1 MLGDMM
7 DTKVLR
13 NLSYGVYI
21 VSTMDQEKPVGCVA
35 NSVMQIT
42 SDPIT
47 VAVSINHDNYT
58 NQIIKDF
65 KKFAINI
72 LPETVDMNWI
82 GTFGFESSKNI
93 NKFEQ
98 IDYRMEQSLPIL
110 PSTCGALLCEVK
122 ETIETS
128 THTIFIGTVYE
139 TVSATK
145 DNPMTYAYYHQVKK
159 GTSPKTAPTYIANET
174 EQKEDTKEKKKTK
187 WVCTVCG
194 YVVEM
199 DELPDD
205 FRCPI
210 CGREKEAF
218 KKLED

>member
-93 NKFEQ
+93 NKF
-98 IDYRMEQSLPIL
+98 IRYKNSYRPQ
-110 PSTCGALLCEVK
+110 
-122 ETIETS
+122 
-128 THTIFIGTVYE
+128 
-139 TVSATK
+139 
-145 DNPMTYAYYHQVKK
+145 
-159 GTSPKTAPTYIANET
+159 
-174 EQKEDTKEKKKTK
+174 
-187 WVCTVCG
+187 
-194 YVVEM
+194 
-199 DELPDD
+199 
-205 FRCPI
+205 
-210 CGREKEAF
+210 
-218 KKLED
+218 

>member
-145 DNPMTYAYYHQVKK
+145 DNPKTYAY
-159 GTSPKTAPTYIANET
+159 
-174 EQKEDTKEKKKTK
+174 
-187 WVCTVCG
+187 
-194 YVVEM
+194 
-199 DELPDD
+199 
-205 FRCPI
+205 
-210 CGREKEAF
+210 
-218 KKLED
+218 

>member
-1 MLGDMM
+1 M
-7 DTKVLR
+7 DTKILR

-47 VAVSINHDNYT
+47 VAISINHDNYT

-93 NKFEQ
+93 NKFEH

-139 TVSATK
+139 TVSATN

-159 GTSPKTAPTYIANET
+159 GTSPKNAPTYIANEAA
-174 EQKEDTKEKKKTK
+174 EKSEAKEDTKEKKKTK

-210 CGREKEAF
+210 CGRGKEAF

>member
-1 MLGDMM
+1 
-7 DTKVLR
+7 
-13 NLSYGVYI
+13 
-21 VSTMDQEKPVGCVA
+21 
-35 NSVMQIT
+35 MQIT

-159 GTSPKTAPTYIANET
+159 GTSPKNAPTYI
-174 EQKEDTKEKKKTK
+174 TKEKKKTK

-199 DELPDD
+199 DELPND

-210 CGREKEAF
+210 CGRGKEAF